1 MLALGLLTG
10 CGQTFPPP
18 PAPLFTT
25 PLVIDGRSVG
35 SAVIDT
41 GGAYE
46 LMLQENFGL
55 NVLGQVEVLAVG
67 GREFVD
73 ITDGFPFNVG
83 GVDAMADSALV
94 GISVCDCNGLGFYFF
109 RKTGTVL
116 AIDFDSL
123 TASFVDESPRSAPV
137 ASDATS
143 GVGPAAQR
151 QNVVIAFERPP
162 SQLPHFD
169 SAFLS
174 VQITLKGT
182 TRRVLGLLD
191 TGTDSTLMRRG
202 LFDSSSS
209 TSQSPASELP
219 PDVDAL
225 PIAVGHLTLQ
235 ALLGG
240 PDRVD
245 ITIHREELG
254 TVAVNVGLF
263 DTEGLPDIILGT
275 DVMRAWSPRWY
286 FSYRTVGGEVT
297 VAPARTPIGTAGSL
311 GETD

>member
-1 MLALGLLTG
+1 MLALGLLAG

-25 PLVIDGRSVG
+25 PLVIHGRSVG

-55 NVLGQVEVLAVG
+55 NVLGQVEVLAFSG
-67 GREFVD
+67 KEFVD

-83 GVDAMADSALV
+83 GVDAMADAALV

-123 TASFVDESPRSAPV
+123 TASFVDEAPRSDPV
-137 ASDATS
+137 AGDETS
-143 GVGPAAQR
+143 GVGLAAHR
-151 QNVVIAFERPP
+151 RNIVIPFERPP
-162 SQLPHFD
+162 LQLPHFD

-174 VQITLKGT
+174 VQITLDGT

-191 TGTDSTLMRRG
+191 TGTNSTLMRRG
-202 LFDSSSS
+202 LFDSSS
-209 TSQSPASELP
+209 TPQSPASELP
-219 PDVDAL
+219 LDVGAL

-240 PDRVD
+240 PDRVE

-275 DVMRAWSPRWY
+275 DVMRAWSPRW
-286 FSYRTVGGEVT
+286 FFKYRTVGGEVT
-297 VAPARTPIGTAGSL
+297 VAPARTAVGTAESL
-311 GETD
+311 GEPE